1 MDLAIATAAGFLFK
15 TDDEIEDI
23 DFIKSPALKEYI
35 RALSIAVFSIL
46 FLDNTYISWFLAIC
60 VIPISYYLKQVDTPF
75 WKSLVP
81 LPYLAIFLLH
91 SHVGIPSIPSIPGIP
106 TLLSL
111 LSTAFLFLICA
122 FACVVE
128 AVVFPE
134 EVSLVK
140 LGTRIALIFVFASII
155 YFLNPL
161 PSTTSILCLC
171 IGYCLAS
178 SIIKLLVMEP
188 SEIIPTEEYDKFA
201 ESNID
206 DIIAEEVPA
215 LKKVIKEAILLNKE
229 VLRRV
234 MTFLVISFHTLV
246 NKKSDESQL
255 EIAFRFIKAQVI
267 KVADKLELDWLKEF
281 IETFPEFYIPNLE
294 VEKRRLFKS

>member
-1 MDLAIATAAGFLFK
+1 MELAISAAAGFLFK

-35 RALSIAVFSIL
+35 RILSIAVFSIL
-46 FLDNTYISWFLAIC
+46 FLDNIYISWFLALC

-81 LPYLAIFLLH
+81 LPYLALLLH
-91 SHVGIPSIPSIPGIP
+91 SHEIP

-111 LSTAFLFLICA
+111 LSTAILFALCA

-140 LGTRIALIFVFASII
+140 LGTRISLIFVFASII

-178 SIIKLLVMEP
+178 SVIKLLVMEP
-188 SEIIPTEEYDKFA
+188 SEIIPTEEYEKFA

-206 DIIAEEVPA
+206 EIIAEEVPA
-215 LKKVIKEAILLNKE
+215 LKKVIKEAILINKE

-246 NKKSDESQL
+246 NKESDESQL
-255 EIAFRFIKAQVI
+255 EIAVKFVKAQVI
-267 KVADKLELDWLKEF
+267 RVADKLGLDWLKEF
-281 IETFPEFYIPNLE
+281 VETFPEIYIPNLE
-294 VEKRRLFKS
+294 VEKRRLLKYTL

>member
-1 MDLAIATAAGFLFK
+1 MELAISAAAGFLFK
-15 TDDEIEDI
+15 TVDEIEDI
-23 DFIKSPALKEYI
+23 DFIKSPSLKEYT

-46 FLDNTYISWFLAIC
+46 FLDSRYISWFLALC

-81 LPYLAIFLLH
+81 LPYLAIAFLLH
-91 SHVGIPSIPSIPGIP
+91 SHEVPSF
-106 TLLSL
+106 LSL
-111 LSTAFLFLICA
+111 LSTAILFVICA

-134 EVSLVK
+134 EISLVK
-140 LGTRIALIFVFASII
+140 LGTRIGLIFIFASII
-155 YFLNPL
+155 YFLNPD

-178 SIIKLLVMEP
+178 SVIKLLTMNP
-188 SEIIPTEEYDKFA
+188 SEIIPTEEYEKFK

-206 DIIAEEVPA
+206 EIIAQEIPA
-215 LKKVIKEAILLNKE
+215 LKNAIKEAIGMNKE
-229 VLRRV
+229 VLRRIL
-234 MTFLVISFHTLV
+234 TFLVISFHILV

-255 EIAFRFIKAQVI
+255 EIAFRYVKAQVI

-281 IETFPEFYIPNLE
+281 VETFPEVYIPNLE
-294 VEKRRLFKS
+294 VEKRRFFSNSNI

>member
-1 MDLAIATAAGFLFK
+1 MELAISAAAGFLFK

-35 RALSIAVFSIL
+35 RILSIAVFSIL
-46 FLDNTYISWFLAIC
+46 FLDNIYISWFLALC

-81 LPYLAIFLLH
+81 LPYLALLLH
-91 SHVGIPSIPSIPGIP
+91 SHEIP

-111 LSTAFLFLICA
+111 LSTAVLFALCA

-140 LGTRIALIFVFASII
+140 LGTRISLIFVFASII

-171 IGYCLAS
+171 IGDCLAS
-178 SIIKLLVMEP
+178 SVIKLLVMEP
-188 SEIIPTEEYDKFA
+188 SEIIPTEEYEKFS

-206 DIIAEEVPA
+206 EIIAHEVPA
-215 LKKVIKEAILLNKE
+215 LKKVIKEAILINKE

-246 NKKSDESQL
+246 NRKSDESQL
-255 EIAFRFIKAQVI
+255 EIGVNFVKAQLVNL
-267 KVADKLELDWLKEF
+267 ADKLHLDWLKEF
-281 IETFPEFYIPNLE
+281 VETFPEFYIPNLE
-294 VEKRRLFKS
+294 VEKRRLLKYTS

>member
-1 MDLAIATAAGFLFK
+1 MDLAIASAAGFLFK

-23 DFIKSPALKEYI
+23 DFIKSPSLKEYI
-35 RALSIAVFSIL
+35 RTLSIAVFSIL
-46 FLDNTYISWFLAIC
+46 FLDNTYVSWFLAVC

-81 LPYLAIFLLH
+81 LPYIAIFLLH
-91 SHVGIPSIPSIPGIP
+91 IYASDSPGIP

-111 LSTAFLFLICA
+111 LSTAILFVLCA
-122 FACVVE
+122 FICVVE

-140 LGTRIALIFVFASII
+140 LGTRISLIFVFASII
-155 YFLNPL
+155 YFLNPD

-178 SIIKLLVMEP
+178 SVIKLLVMEP
-188 SEIIPTEEYDKFA
+188 SEIIPNEEYDKFA

-206 DIIAEEVPA
+206 EIITQEVPA
-215 LKKVIKEAILLNKE
+215 LRKVINEAILINKE
-229 VLRRV
+229 VLRRIL
-234 MTFLVISFHTLV
+234 TFLVISFHTLV

-255 EIAFRFIKAQVI
+255 EIAVKFVKSQVI
-267 KVADKLELDWLKEF
+267 KFADKLEIDWLQVF
-281 IETFPEFYIPNLE
+281 VETFPEFYIPNLE
-294 VEKRRLFKS
+294 IEKRRLLGTY

>member
-1 MDLAIATAAGFLFK
+1 MELAISVASGFLFK
-15 TDDEIEDI
+15 TVDEIEDI

-35 RALSIAVFSIL
+35 RALSIAVFSL
-46 FLDNTYISWFLAIC
+46 FFLDNTYICWFVALC

-81 LPYLAIFLLH
+81 LPYLALLLH
-91 SHVGIPSIPSIPGIP
+91 NYSISSTPSF
-106 TLLSL
+106 LSL
-111 LSTAFLFLICA
+111 ISTAILFIICA
-122 FACVVE
+122 FTCVVE

-140 LGTRIALIFVFASII
+140 LGSRIGLIFIFSAMI
-155 YFLNPL
+155 YFFNPE

-171 IGYCLAS
+171 IGYCLSS
-178 SIIKLLVMEP
+178 SIIKLLVMDP
-188 SEIIPTEEYDKFA
+188 SEIIPVEEYEKFA

-206 DIIAEEVPA
+206 EIIAEEVPA
-215 LKKVIKEAILLNKE
+215 LEKVIKEAIILNKE
-229 VLRRV
+229 VLRKA

-255 EIAFRFIKAQVI
+255 EIAVRYVKAQVI

-281 IETFPEFYIPNLE
+281 VVTFPDIYIPNLE
-294 VEKRRLFKS
+294 VEKRRLLKYTS

>member
-1 MDLAIATAAGFLFK
+1 MDLAISATAGFLFK
-15 TDDEIEDI
+15 TVDEIEDI

-46 FLDNTYISWFLAIC
+46 FLDNIYLSWFLALC

-75 WKSLVP
+75 WKSLVL
-81 LPYLAIFLLH
+81 LPYLALLLH
-91 SHVGIPSIPSIPGIP
+91 SHPNLSVMPSI
-106 TLLSL
+106 LSL
-111 LSTAFLFLICA
+111 LSTAVLFLICA

-140 LGTRIALIFVFASII
+140 LGTRIGLIFVFASII

-178 SIIKLLVMEP
+178 SVIKLLVMEP
-188 SEIIPTEEYDKFA
+188 SEIIPAEEYDKFA

-206 DIIAEEVPA
+206 EIISEEVPA
-215 LKKVIKEAILLNKE
+215 LKKVIKEAILMNKE
-229 VLRRV
+229 VLRRI

-255 EIAFRFIKAQVI
+255 EIAVNYLKSQVI
-267 KVADKLELDWLKEF
+267 KVADKLDLDWLREF
-281 IETFPEFYIPNLE
+281 VETFPEFYIPNLE
-294 VEKRRLFKS
+294 VEKRRLIKYTS

>member
-1 MDLAIATAAGFLFK
+1 MELAISAAAGFLFK

-35 RALSIAVFSIL
+35 RILSIAVFSIL
-46 FLDNTYISWFLAIC
+46 FLDNIYISWFLALC

-81 LPYLAIFLLH
+81 LPYLALLLH
-91 SHVGIPSIPSIPGIP
+91 SHEIP

-111 LSTAFLFLICA
+111 LSTAILFALCA

-140 LGTRIALIFVFASII
+140 LGTRISLIFVFASII

-178 SIIKLLVMEP
+178 SVIKLLVMEP
-188 SEIIPTEEYDKFA
+188 SEIIPTEEYEKFA

-206 DIIAEEVPA
+206 EIIAEEVPA
-215 LKKVIKEAILLNKE
+215 LKKVIKEAILINKE

-246 NKKSDESQL
+246 NKESDESQL
-255 EIAFRFIKAQVI
+255 EIAVKFVKAQVI
-267 KVADKLELDWLKEF
+267 RVADKLGLDWLKEF
-281 IETFPEFYIPNLE
+281 VETFPEIYIPNLE
-294 VEKRRLFKS
+294 VEKRRLLKYTS

>member
-15 TDDEIEDI
+15 TVDEIEDI

-35 RALSIAVFSIL
+35 RSLSIAVFSIL
-46 FLDNTYISWFLAIC
+46 FLDNTYISWFLALC

-81 LPYLAIFLLH
+81 LPYLALLLH
-91 SHVGIPSIPSIPGIP
+91 SQLGLPSF
-106 TLLSL
+106 LSL
-111 LSTAFLFLICA
+111 LSSIILFIICA

-140 LGTRIALIFVFASII
+140 LGTRIGLIFVFSSII
-155 YFLNPL
+155 YFLNPQ
-161 PSTTSILCLC
+161 PSTTSILCIC
-171 IGYCLAS
+171 IGYCLSS
-178 SIIKLLVMEP
+178 SIIKLLIMEP
-188 SEIIPTEEYDKFA
+188 SEIIPAEEYEKFA

-206 DIIAEEVPA
+206 EIIADTLPA
-215 LKKVIKEAILLNKE
+215 LKKVINEAILINKE
-229 VLRRV
+229 VLRQA

-255 EIAFRFIKAQVI
+255 EIAVRFVKA
-267 KVADKLELDWLKEF
+267 KLIRLAEKLDLDWLKEF
-281 IETFPEFYIPNLE
+281 VETFPEFYIPNLE
-294 VEKRRLFKS
+294 VEKRRLLKYTS

>member
-1 MDLAIATAAGFLFK
+1 MDLAIAAAAGFLFK
-15 TDDEIEDI
+15 TVDEIEDI
-23 DFIKSPALKEYI
+23 DFIKSPVLKEYI

-46 FLDNTYISWFLAIC
+46 FLDNTYISWFLALC

-81 LPYLAIFLLH
+81 LPYLAIALLLH
-91 SHVGIPSIPSIPGIP
+91 SHEVPSF
-106 TLLSL
+106 LSL
-111 LSTAFLFLICA
+111 VSTAILFLICA

-140 LGTRIALIFVFASII
+140 LGTRIGLIFVFASII

-161 PSTTSILCLC
+161 PSTTSILCIC
-171 IGYCLAS
+171 IGYCLSS
-178 SIIKLLVMEP
+178 SIIKLLIMEP
-188 SEIIPTEEYDKFA
+188 SEIIPTEEYEKFA

-206 DIIAEEVPA
+206 EIIAEEIPA
-215 LKKVIKEAILLNKE
+215 LKKVINEAILINKE
-229 VLRRV
+229 VLRKA

-255 EIAFRFIKAQVI
+255 EIAVKFVKAKLIKLAE
-267 KVADKLELDWLKEF
+267 KLDLDWLKEF
-281 IETFPEFYIPNLE
+281 VETFPEFYIPNLE
-294 VEKRRLFKS
+294 IEKSRILKYTS

>member
-1 MDLAIATAAGFLFK
+1 MDLAITTAAGFLFK
-15 TDDEIEDI
+15 TVDEIEDI
-23 DFIKSPALKEYI
+23 DFIKSPAFKEYI

-46 FLDNTYISWFLAIC
+46 FLDNTYISWFLALC

-81 LPYLAIFLLH
+81 LPYLAIAFLLH
-91 SHVGIPSIPSIPGIP
+91 SQELPS
-106 TLLSL
+106 LVSL
-111 LSTAFLFLICA
+111 LSTAVLFAICA

-140 LGTRIALIFVFASII
+140 LGTRISLIFVFASII
-155 YFLNPL
+155 YFLNTES
-161 PSTTSILCLC
+161 STTSILCLC

-178 SIIKLLVMEP
+178 SIIKLLVLEP
-188 SEIIPTEEYDKFA
+188 SEIIPTEEYEKFA

-206 DIIAEEVPA
+206 EIIAQEVPS
-215 LKKVIKEAILLNKE
+215 LKKVIHEAILINKE
-229 VLRRV
+229 VLRKA

-255 EIAFRFIKAQVI
+255 EIAIRFVKSQVI

-281 IETFPEFYIPNLE
+281 VETFPEFYIPNLE
-294 VEKRRLFKS
+294 IEKSRLLKYGS